1 MRRTDV
7 LAVLSPSSTRAR
19 VGSFRQTLLQTGA
32 LLLLLTGAFLVVAPA
47 ALALGPSSSQ
57 VGALAIS
64 QTAVGR
70 CLPTPSATITLPR
83 AVTTGDELLLMVGGQ
98 GYRRGAPTVTSVSDP
113 VNGQWSPLI
122 NDKSETLDGVR
133 RLSYA
138 VYDLAHA
145 KAAPSGLKVTI
156 VQQRGQ
162 SAAGAV
168 LVDISGPVSAQET
181 QFQQTLQASSSQNTL
196 TSPTVNATA
205 GQLAVGLFGAYN
217 VHQGLSGGA
226 GWTVAATAAGCT
238 RTLAESRPVATSG
251 PMTAGATVSGSTYY
265 IGGLIT
271 FSSASTTSPPAS
283 SPVDK
288 ALPTVNGAAQ
298 VGDTLAA
305 SSGSWA
311 NDPTSYTYQWRDCTS
326 ATSCSNISGAT
337 SSSYSL
343 RSSDV
348 GKTIDIV
355 VTATNAAGSAS
366 ATSAQTATVQT
377 APMAPPINMALPAIT
392 GTAQVG
398 STLTASSGSW
408 ANSPA
413 SYAYQWQDCATSI
426 SCTSITGATSSS
438 YTLQPSD
445 VGKTMDVVVTATNA
459 GGSGF
464 VTSLQT
470 QTIPAPAS
478 GTLGS
483 GQVFAH
489 WLAWETSVP
498 EADIPW
504 NDVTQIGLDMLTT
517 NTTTSGC
524 SSNCTTLNTSQNSI
538 DRMDVPAWVSMIH
551 QHGKLAI
558 IDIGGSTDQD
568 WANACNSS
576 NLSGFASELVNWMV
590 SNGFDGVNLDIES
603 LSGAGTQLSLWAN
616 CVQAIAQ
623 DAHAARTQAG
633 KTPIVAEDV
642 DQSWM
647 DAAVAQFSQ
656 WVDQFQ
662 LMYYGYPVSESAYD
676 CANGT
681 PVNTCAQ
688 VNTLVQNLHSTADI
702 PYSKMLLGMSAG
714 GGEAQCCYLN
724 LGTTSASVNS
734 GSPVSSIQLSS
745 GLSAALPAGEV
756 VLASTENPPAHWEMF
771 TTSGAAQGATSI
783 PITGEVSGSG
793 SYTFP
798 SGSDVQSAYEGPWD
812 CRNFGRYVRS
822 AGLGGLMIWTL
833 QQDAGGH
840 NGEFPC
846 FDQAALGLGL

>member
-1 MRRTDV
+1 M
-7 LAVLSPSSTRAR
+7 
-19 VGSFRQTLLQTGA
+19 
-32 LLLLLTGAFLVVAPA
+32 
-47 ALALGPSSSQ
+47 
-57 VGALAIS
+57 

-83 AVTTGDELLLMVGGQ
+83 AVTPGDELLLVVSGQ
-98 GYRRGAPTVTSVSDP
+98 GYRRGAPIVTSVSDP
-113 VNGQWSPLI
+113 VNGQWSPLV
-122 NDKSETLDGVR
+122 NDKSQTLDGLR

-138 VYDLAHA
+138 VYDLPHA
-145 KAAPSGLKVTI
+145 QAAPSGLKVTI

-168 LVDISGPVSAQET
+168 LLDVGGPLSAQQT
-181 QFQQTLQASSSQNTL
+181 QFQDTLQASSSQNAL

-226 GWTVAATAAGCT
+226 GWTVAATATGCT

-265 IGGLIT
+265 IGGLVT
-271 FSSASTTSPPAS
+271 FSSASTTAPPAS
-283 SPVDK
+283 PPVDK
-288 ALPTVNGAAQ
+288 ALPTVSGVDQ
-298 VGDTLAA
+298 VGDTLTA
-305 SSGSWA
+305 SIGSWA
-311 NDPTSYTYQWRDCTS
+311 NNPTSYTYQWRDCTS

-337 SSSYSL
+337 DSSYTL
-343 RSSDV
+343 PSSDV
-348 GKTIDIV
+348 GKTIDV
-355 VTATNAAGSAS
+355 VTTATNAGGSAS
-366 ATSAQTATVQT
+366 ATSAQTATVQA
-377 APMAPPINMALPAIT
+377 APTSPPINMALPTIS

-398 STLTASSGSW
+398 NTLTASSGSW
-408 ANSPA
+408 ADSPT
-413 SYAYQWQDCATSI
+413 SYAYQWQDCATST
-426 SCTSITGATSSS
+426 SCTNITGATSSS
-438 YTLQPSD
+438 YTLQSSD
-445 VGKTMDVVVTATNA
+445 VGKAVDVVVTATNA
-459 GGSGF
+459 GGSSF
-464 VTSLQT
+464 VASVQT
-470 QTIPAPAS
+470 QTVPAPAS
-478 GTLGS
+478 GTVGS

-504 NDVTQIGLDMLTT
+504 NDVTQVGLDMLTT

-538 DRMDVPAWVSMIH
+538 DRMDLPTWVSMVH

-568 WANACNSS
+568 WANACSSS
-576 NLSGFASELVNWMV
+576 NLPGFASELVNWMV
-590 SNGFDGVNLDIES
+590 TNGFDGVNLDIES
-603 LSGAGTQLSLWAN
+603 LSGAGAQLTLWAN
-616 CVQAIAQ
+616 CVQTIAQ

-647 DAAVAQFSQ
+647 DGAVAQFSQ

-688 VNTLVQNLHSTADI
+688 VNTLVQNLHNTADI

-734 GSPVSSIQLSS
+734 GSPLNSIPLAS
-745 GLSAALPAGEV
+745 GLAAALPAGEV
-756 VLASTENPPAHWEMF
+756 VLASTENPPAHWEIF

-783 PITGEVSGSG
+783 PITGDVSGSG

-812 CRNFGRYVRS
+812 CGNFGRYARS

-846 FDQAALGLGL
+846 FDQGALGLGL